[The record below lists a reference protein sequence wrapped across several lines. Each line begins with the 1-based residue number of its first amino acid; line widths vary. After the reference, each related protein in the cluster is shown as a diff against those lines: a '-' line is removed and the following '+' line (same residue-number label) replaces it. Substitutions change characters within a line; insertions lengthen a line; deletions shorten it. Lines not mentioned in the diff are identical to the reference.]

1 VRCATIQE
9 FAHGQHAVDSEKKD
23 MQHLMCGNGI
33 QQSSAAMGQA
43 VQGKE
48 MDSLKLKRPV

>member
-9 FAHGQHAVDSEKKD
+9 FAHGQHVVDSEKKS